1 MTDLTFG
8 WGKFLG
14 EIAQIINTQ
23 QLRKHS
29 NEYLRLE
36 LELKKELDA
45 SYDARD
51 DVRIMSLR
59 KEMAIVRDSFQ
70 RDLKVSE

>member
-29 NEYLRLE
+29 DEYMKLE
-36 LELKKELDA
+36 LALKKELDA
-45 SYDARD
+45 KYDDRD

-59 KEMAIVRDSFQ
+59 KEMAIVRDAFQ
-70 RDLKVSE
+70 RSLKVRE

>member
-14 EIAQIINTQ
+14 EIAQIVNTQ
-23 QLRKHS
+23 ILRKHS
-29 NEYLRLE
+29 DKYMQLE
-36 LELKKELDA
+36 LELKKELEA
-45 SYDARD
+45 SYEARD

-59 KEMAIVRDSFQ
+59 KEMAIVRDAFQ
-70 RDLKVSE
+70 RDIKVRE

>member
-29 NEYLRLE
+29 DEYTRLE
-36 LELKKELDA
+36 YALKKELET
-45 SYDARD
+45 SYEERD

-59 KEMAIVRDSFQ
+59 KELAIVRDAFQ
-70 RDLKVSE
+70 RDLKVRE

>member
-23 QLRKHS
+23 QLRKYS
-29 NEYLRLE
+29 DQYMKLE
-36 LELKKELDA
+36 LELKKELET
-45 SYDARD
+45 SYEQRD

-59 KEMAIVRDSFQ
+59 KEMAIVRDAFQ
-70 RDLKVSE
+70 RDLKVRE